1 MSKILEKSL
10 RDARKEDK
18 LTMGAKQ
25 VLSSIKN
32 SKLIVLSQSIKKEM
46 IEQIESDAK
55 KEKIPLVNF
64 QGTSVALG
72 RLCGLQFRISTIS
85 FTAIDDASIKSILK
99 DTEAEEK
106 KWITV
111 VSIMLV

>member
-10 RDARKEDK
+10 KDALKEEK

-25 VLSSIKN
+25 VLNSVKN
-32 SKLIVLSQSIKKEM
+32 SKLVVLSQSVEKEM
-46 IEQIESDAK
+46 FEKIESDAK
-55 KEKIPLVNF
+55 KEKVPLVNF

-85 FTAIDDASIKSILK
+85 FTSISDANIKSILK
-99 DTEAEEK
+99 DTEAGEK
-106 KWITV
+106 ND
-111 VSIMLV
+111 

>member
-18 LTMGAKQ
+18 LTMGTKQ

-32 SKLIVLSQSIKKEM
+32 SKLIVLSQSIKKEVV
-46 IEQIESDAK
+46 EQIESDAK

-85 FTAIDDASIKSILK
+85 FTSIDDASIKSILK
-99 DTEAEEK
+99 DTVVEEK
-106 KWITV
+106 NE
-111 VSIMLV
+111 SL

>member
-46 IEQIESDAK
+46 IEKIESDAK

-106 KWITV
+106 NE
-111 VSIMLV
+111 

>member
-10 RDARKEDK
+10 KDARKEDS
-18 LTMGAKQ
+18 LTMGTKQ
-25 VLSSIKN
+25 VLSSVKN
-32 SKLIVLSQSIKKEM
+32 SKLIILSQSIKKEM
-46 IEQIESDAK
+46 LEKIESDAK

-85 FTAIDDASIKSILK
+85 FTSIDDASIKSIIK
-99 DTEAEEK
+99 DTEAEIKNE
-106 KWITV
+106 
-111 VSIMLV
+111 

>member
-10 RDARKEDK
+10 RDACKEDR
-18 LTMGAKQ
+18 LTMGSKQ
-25 VLSSIKN
+25 VLSSVKN
-32 SKLIVLSQSIKKEM
+32 SKLIVLSQSVKKEVF
-46 IEQIESDAK
+46 EQIESDAK

-85 FTAIDDASIKSILK
+85 FTSIDDASIKSILK
-99 DTEAEEK
+99 DTEDEERK
-106 KWITV
+106 
-111 VSIMLV
+111 

>member
-32 SKLIVLSQSIKKEM
+32 SKLIVLSQSIKKEI

-85 FTAIDDASIKSILK
+85 FTSIDDASIKSILK

-106 KWITV
+106 NE
-111 VSIMLV
+111 

>member
-10 RDARKEDK
+10 KDALKEDK
-18 LTMGAKQ
+18 LTMGTRQ
-25 VLSSIKN
+25 VLNSIKN
-32 SKLIVLSQSIKKEM
+32 SKLIVLSQSVKKEM
-46 IEQIESDAK
+46 FEKIESDAK

-72 RLCGLQFRISTIS
+72 RLCGLQFRISTLS
-85 FTAIDDASIKSILK
+85 FTSLDDTNIKSILS

-106 KWITV
+106 K
-111 VSIMLV
+111 

>member
-10 RDARKEDK
+10 KDALKEDK
-18 LTMGAKQ
+18 LTMGTRQ
-25 VLSSIKN
+25 VLNSVKN
-32 SKLIVLSQSIKKEM
+32 SKLIVLSQSVKKEM
-46 IEQIESDAK
+46 FEKIESDAK

-72 RLCGLQFRISTIS
+72 RLCGLQFRISTLS
-85 FTAIDDASIKSILK
+85 FTSLDDSNIKSILS

-106 KWITV
+106 K
-111 VSIMLV
+111 

>member
-18 LTMGAKQ
+18 LTMGTKQ
-25 VLSSIKN
+25 VLNSMKN
-32 SKLIVLSQSIKKEM
+32 SKLIVLSQSLKKEVL
-46 IEQIESDAK
+46 EQIESDAK

-85 FTAIDDASIKSILK
+85 FTSLDDASIKSILK

-106 KWITV
+106 IA
-111 VSIMLV
+111 

>member
-1 MSKILEKSL
+1 
-10 RDARKEDK
+10 
-18 LTMGAKQ
+18 
-25 VLSSIKN
+25 
-32 SKLIVLSQSIKKEM
+32 SQSIKKDVV
-46 IEQIESDAK
+46 EQIESDAK

-85 FTAIDDASIKSILK
+85 FTSIDDASIKSILK

-106 KWITV
+106 ND
-111 VSIMLV
+111 

>member
-10 RDARKEDK
+10 RDALKEDK
-18 LTMGAKQ
+18 LTMGTKQ
-25 VLSSIKN
+25 VLNSIKN
-32 SKLIVLSQSIKKEM
+32 SKLIILSQSIKKEM
-46 IEQIESDAK
+46 FEKIESDAK

-85 FTAIDDASIKSILK
+85 FTSIDDANIKSILK
-99 DTEAEEK
+99 NIEAGGK
-106 KWITV
+106 K
-111 VSIMLV
+111 

>member
-10 RDARKEDK
+10 RDARKEDQ
-18 LTMGAKQ
+18 LTMGTKQ
-25 VLSSIKN
+25 VLNSIKN
-32 SKLIVLSQSIKKEM
+32 SKLIVLSQSIKKETL
-46 IEQIESDAK
+46 EQIESDAK

-85 FTAIDDASIKSILK
+85 FSSLDDASIKSILK

-106 KWITV
+106 HE
-111 VSIMLV
+111 

>member
-10 RDARKEDK
+10 KDARKEDR
-18 LTMGAKQ
+18 LTMGSKQ
-25 VLSSIKN
+25 VLNSMKN
-32 SKLIVLSQSIKKEM
+32 SKLIVLSQSVKKEM
-46 IEQIESDAK
+46 FEKIESDAK

-85 FTAIDDASIKSILK
+85 FTSIDDGNIKSILK
-99 DTEAEEK
+99 DTEAEK
-106 KWITV
+106 IND
-111 VSIMLV
+111 

>member
-18 LTMGAKQ
+18 LTMGTKQ
-25 VLSSIKN
+25 VLNSIKN
-32 SKLIVLSQSIKKEM
+32 SKLIVLSQSLKKEVL
-46 IEQIESDAK
+46 EQIESDAK

-85 FTAIDDASIKSILK
+85 FTSLDDASIKSILK
-99 DTEAEEK
+99 DTVVEEK
-106 KWITV
+106 IV
-111 VSIMLV
+111 QL

>member
-18 LTMGAKQ
+18 LTMGSKQ

-46 IEQIESDAK
+46 FEQIESDAK
-55 KEKIPLVNF
+55 KEKVPLVNF

-85 FTAIDDASIKSILK
+85 FTSIDDASIKSILK
-99 DTEAEEK
+99 DTQAEEK
-106 KWITV
+106 ND
-111 VSIMLV
+111 

>member
-1 MSKILEKSL
+1 MSKILEKIL
-10 RDARKEDK
+10 KDALKEDK
-18 LTMGAKQ
+18 ITMGAKQ
-25 VLSSIKN
+25 VLNSMKT
-32 SKLIVLSQSIKKEM
+32 SKLIVLSQSVQKETFAK
-46 IEQIESDAK
+46 IELDAK

-85 FTAIDDASIKSILK
+85 FTSLSDANIKSILK

-106 KWITV
+106 NE
-111 VSIMLV
+111 

>member
-1 MSKILEKSL
+1 MK
-10 RDARKEDK
+10 DALKEDK
-18 LTMGAKQ
+18 LTMCTKQ
-25 VLSSIKN
+25 DLNSVKN
-32 SKLIVLSQSIKKEM
+32 SKLVVLSQSIEKEM
-46 IEQIESDAK
+46 FEKIESDAK

-85 FTAIDDASIKSILK
+85 FTSITDANIKSILK

-106 KWITV
+106 ND
-111 VSIMLV
+111 